1 MFDLRRITVF
11 CLEKR
16 LSKHKMIIFSNNLG
30 GTWRLW
36 PAPVYAY
43 GLACEQ
49 EHTLLCVDQWF
60 LTGVASINFQ
70 GGTSPDAS
78 CNMENVVIKLI
89 NLQNNAFVFAAY
101 LKPGGLKQRTN
112 TYGRRGRKRS
122 RITGLDFHLCSPP
135 NSINETEELKQS
147 RPYVTLAF

>member
-1 MFDLRRITVF
+1 MFDLRRIAVF

-16 LSKHKMIIFSNNLG
+16 LSKHKMTIFSNNLW
-30 GTWRLW
+30 GTWPLW

-43 GLACEQ
+43 GLAREARAYFA
-49 EHTLLCVDQWF
+49 LCRSVA
-60 LTGVASINFQ
+60 LNRSGVNKFP

-78 CNMENVVIKLI
+78 YNMENVIIKLI

-112 TYGRRGRKRS
+112 TYGRRGRKKVKNHWFR
-122 RITGLDFHLCSPP
+122 FP
-135 NSINETEELKQS
+135 
-147 RPYVTLAF
+147 FM